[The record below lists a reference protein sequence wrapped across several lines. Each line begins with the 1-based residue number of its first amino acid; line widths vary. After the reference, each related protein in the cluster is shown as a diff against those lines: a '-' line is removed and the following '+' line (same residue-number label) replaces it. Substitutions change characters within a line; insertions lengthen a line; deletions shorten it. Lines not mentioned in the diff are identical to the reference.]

1 MSTPRHSVLAFGA
14 YLKNRIGWWD
24 GERLHGSALHGD
36 LGSAQACTALQA
48 SASALVQQCQASGQ
62 RLEAVAHDLHPDF
75 HSTECA
81 LQWAERLQLPAL
93 AVQHHHAHLAGVAC
107 TQGLSGPVL
116 GWALDGFGLGSD
128 GQAWGGE
135 LLWVHGAQWRRLA
148 RLQPIAL
155 PGGDRAAREP
165 WRLALAYAHAIG
177 HQSAE
182 PEPDAP
188 GIASVAP
195 ARRQAVQALLA
206 RGLHCP
212 PSSSAGRWF
221 DAVAALLGLCLQQD
235 DEAQAPLA
243 LQAQALQALT
253 DPASAPER
261 VRDDWLLAHG
271 NGPPDAT
278 ELPVSRLVQQVLQLA
293 PTQGLAMA
301 ALHFHWGLADG
312 LARVLAHWHAALQDS
327 PAQPL
332 PQVCLSGGCFFNPL
346 LRERLR
352 WQLEKQ
358 GLTVHLHEPDGHG
371 DAHLAWGQAWV
382 AQDWLRRTRT
392 APDFAMARCGPLSDE
407 SWTGRT
413 RPNKK
418 EMH

>member
-1 MSTPRHSVLAFGA
+1 MSTSGHPVLAFGA

-24 GERLHGSALHGD
+24 GHRLHGSALHGD
-36 LGSAQACTALQA
+36 LGSVQACTALQV
-48 SASALVQQCQASGQ
+48 SASALVQQCQTSGH

-81 LQWAERLQLPAL
+81 LQWAERLQVPAL

-135 LLWVHGAQWRRLA
+135 LLWVDGAQWRRLA
-148 RLQPIAL
+148 RLQTIAL

-165 WRLALAYAHAIG
+165 WRLALACAHAMG

-182 PEPDAP
+182 SEPEVP

-195 ARRQAVQALLA
+195 ARRQAVQALLE

-212 PSSSAGRWF
+212 ASSSAGRWF
-221 DAVAALLGLCLQQD
+221 DAVAALLGLCLQQE

-243 LQAQALQALT
+243 LQSLALRALT
-253 DPASAPER
+253 DPSSQPER
-261 VRDDWLLAHG
+261 VRDDWLMAQGDDLPTPA
-271 NGPPDAT
+271 
-278 ELPVSRLVQQVLQLA
+278 ELPVSRLVQQVLQMA
-293 PTQGLAMA
+293 STHGPAMA

-312 LARVLAHWHAALQDS
+312 LARVLVHWHAALQDS
-327 PAQPL
+327 PAQPRQ
-332 PQVCLSGGCFFNPL
+332 QVCLSGGCFFNPL

-352 WQLEKQ
+352 WQLAKK
-358 GLTVHLHEPDGHG
+358 GLAVHLHEPDGHG

-382 AQDWLRRTRT
+382 AQDWLRRTRP
-392 APDFAMARCGPLSDE
+392 APGFAIARCEPLSDE

-413 RPNKK
+413 VPTTK